1 MKMNELK
8 LIYFS
13 PTGTTHKVVME
24 TARSIDL
31 KSVSFDLT
39 IKKDLKPV
47 AKFAPNDF
55 ALFAIPVYY
64 GRVPAL
70 FLKYLG
76 LFSGNGTPAAL
87 VATYGCREYED
98 ALLELKTEVEKRG
111 FKVIGAAAFPAEHS
125 IVNSIGARR
134 PNKADLKEASEY
146 GISLNRIIEKEDSF
160 ASFDLK
166 VPGNTPYRKYGKNVL
181 FPKADVSLCTEC
193 SACAKIC
200 PAGAIS
206 LDNPKKTDHDKC
218 IGCMKCVRF
227 CKQKA
232 RYVSAFKL
240 NMAAKK
246 LTKVC
251 QSDKK
256 AEIFL

>member
-1 MKMNELK
+1 MNELK

-70 FLKYLG
+70 FLKYLD

-111 FKVIGAAAFPAEHS
+111 FKVIGAAAFPA
-125 IVNSIGARR
+125 
-134 PNKADLKEASEY
+134 
-146 GISLNRIIEKEDSF
+146 DSF

>member
-70 FLKYLG
+70 FLKYLD
-76 LFSGNGTPAAL
+76 LFSGNGTPGRSCR
-87 VATYGCREYED
+87 YIRMPRIRGCTFRIKDRSRKKRIQSNRSCRISGRTLYRELYRR
-98 ALLELKTEVEKRG
+98 KTSEQGG
-111 FKVIGAAAFPAEHS
+111 FKRSF
-125 IVNSIGARR
+125 
-134 PNKADLKEASEY
+134 
-146 GISLNRIIEKEDSF
+146 RIRNF
-160 ASFDLK
+160 
-166 VPGNTPYRKYGKNVL
+166 
-181 FPKADVSLCTEC
+181 TE
-193 SACAKIC
+193 S
-200 PAGAIS
+200 
-206 LDNPKKTDHDKC
+206 DH
-218 IGCMKCVRF
+218 
-227 CKQKA
+227 
-232 RYVSAFKL
+232 
-240 NMAAKK
+240 
-246 LTKVC
+246 
-251 QSDKK
+251 
-256 AEIFL
+256 

>member
-70 FLKYLG
+70 FLKYLD

-98 ALLELKTEVEKRG
+98 ALLELKTEVEKKRIQSNRSCRISGRTLYRELYRRKTSEQGG
-111 FKVIGAAAFPAEHS
+111 FKRSF
-125 IVNSIGARR
+125 
-134 PNKADLKEASEY
+134 
-146 GISLNRIIEKEDSF
+146 RIRNF
-160 ASFDLK
+160 
-166 VPGNTPYRKYGKNVL
+166 
-181 FPKADVSLCTEC
+181 TE
-193 SACAKIC
+193 S
-200 PAGAIS
+200 
-206 LDNPKKTDHDKC
+206 DH
-218 IGCMKCVRF
+218 
-227 CKQKA
+227 
-232 RYVSAFKL
+232 
-240 NMAAKK
+240 
-246 LTKVC
+246 
-251 QSDKK
+251 
-256 AEIFL
+256 

>member
-70 FLKYLG
+70 FLKYLD

-111 FKVIGAAAFPAEHS
+111 FKVIGDCRISGRTLYRELY
-125 IVNSIGARR
+125 RR
-134 PNKADLKEASEY
+134 KTSEQ
-146 GISLNRIIEKEDSF
+146 GGFKRSFRIRNF
-160 ASFDLK
+160 
-166 VPGNTPYRKYGKNVL
+166 
-181 FPKADVSLCTEC
+181 TE
-193 SACAKIC
+193 S
-200 PAGAIS
+200 
-206 LDNPKKTDHDKC
+206 DH
-218 IGCMKCVRF
+218 
-227 CKQKA
+227 
-232 RYVSAFKL
+232 
-240 NMAAKK
+240 
-246 LTKVC
+246 
-251 QSDKK
+251 
-256 AEIFL
+256 

>member
-8 LIYFS
+8 LFYFS

-70 FLKYLG
+70 FLKYLD

-87 VATYGCREYED
+87 GRYIRMPRIRGC
-98 ALLELKTEVEKRG
+98 T
-111 FKVIGAAAFPAEHS
+111 F
-125 IVNSIGARR
+125 
-134 PNKADLKEASEY
+134 
-146 GISLNRIIEKEDSF
+146 RIKDRSRKKEDS
-160 ASFDLK
+160 K
-166 VPGNTPYRKYGKNVL
+166 
-181 FPKADVSLCTEC
+181 
-193 SACAKIC
+193 
-200 PAGAIS
+200 
-206 LDNPKKTDHDKC
+206 
-218 IGCMKCVRF
+218 
-227 CKQKA
+227 
-232 RYVSAFKL
+232 
-240 NMAAKK
+240 
-246 LTKVC
+246 
-251 QSDKK
+251 
-256 AEIFL
+256 

>member
-1 MKMNELK
+1 
-8 LIYFS
+8 
-13 PTGTTHKVVME
+13 ME
-24 TARSIDL
+24 R
-31 KSVSFDLT
+31 
-39 IKKDLKPV
+39 
-47 AKFAPNDF
+47 PND
-55 ALFAIPVYY
+55 YQ
-64 GRVPAL
+64 R
-70 FLKYLG
+70 
-76 LFSGNGTPAAL
+76 
-87 VATYGCREYED
+87 
-98 ALLELKTEVEKRG
+98 
-111 FKVIGAAAFPAEHS
+111 H
-125 IVNSIGARR
+125 
-134 PNKADLKEASEY
+134 
-146 GISLNRIIEKEDSF
+146 KEDSF

-256 AEIFL
+256 AAYRLRKRIAESGFTAGSGDS

>member
-70 FLKYLG
+70 FLKYLD

-111 FKVIGAAAFPAEHS
+111 FKVIGAAAFPGRTLYRELY
-125 IVNSIGARR
+125 RR
-134 PNKADLKEASEY
+134 KTSEQ
-146 GISLNRIIEKEDSF
+146 GGFKRSFRIRNF
-160 ASFDLK
+160 
-166 VPGNTPYRKYGKNVL
+166 
-181 FPKADVSLCTEC
+181 TE
-193 SACAKIC
+193 S
-200 PAGAIS
+200 
-206 LDNPKKTDHDKC
+206 DH
-218 IGCMKCVRF
+218 
-227 CKQKA
+227 
-232 RYVSAFKL
+232 
-240 NMAAKK
+240 
-246 LTKVC
+246 
-251 QSDKK
+251 
-256 AEIFL
+256 

>member
-1 MKMNELK
+1 MNELK

-70 FLKYLG
+70 FLKYLD

-146 GISLNRIIEKEDSF
+146 GISLNRIIKKEDSF

-166 VPGNTPYRKYGKNVL
+166 VPTGITEDREILLTENTEKTYFFRKPTFRFVQNAAPAQRSVRQEQSLLIIRKRQITINVS
-181 FPKADVSLCTEC
+181 DV
-193 SACAKIC
+193 
-200 PAGAIS
+200 
-206 LDNPKKTDHDKC
+206 
-218 IGCMKCVRF
+218 
-227 CKQKA
+227 
-232 RYVSAFKL
+232 
-240 NMAAKK
+240 
-246 LTKVC
+246 
-251 QSDKK
+251 
-256 AEIFL
+256 

>member
-70 FLKYLG
+70 FSNILISFPETEHLP
-76 LFSGNGTPAAL
+76 LLSLHTDAA
-87 VATYGCREYED
+87 
-98 ALLELKTEVEKRG
+98 
-111 FKVIGAAAFPAEHS
+111 
-125 IVNSIGARR
+125 
-134 PNKADLKEASEY
+134 
-146 GISLNRIIEKEDSF
+146 
-160 ASFDLK
+160 
-166 VPGNTPYRKYGKNVL
+166 NTRMH
-181 FPKADVSLCTEC
+181 F
-193 SACAKIC
+193 
-200 PAGAIS
+200 
-206 LDNPKKTDHDKC
+206 
-218 IGCMKCVRF
+218 
-227 CKQKA
+227 
-232 RYVSAFKL
+232 
-240 NMAAKK
+240 
-246 LTKVC
+246 
-251 QSDKK
+251 
-256 AEIFL
+256 

>member
-70 FLKYLG
+70 FLKYLD

-98 ALLELKTEVEKRG
+98 ALLELKTEVEKRIQSNRSCRISGRTLYRELYRRKTSEQGG
-111 FKVIGAAAFPAEHS
+111 FKRSF
-125 IVNSIGARR
+125 
-134 PNKADLKEASEY
+134 
-146 GISLNRIIEKEDSF
+146 RIRNF
-160 ASFDLK
+160 
-166 VPGNTPYRKYGKNVL
+166 
-181 FPKADVSLCTEC
+181 TE
-193 SACAKIC
+193 S
-200 PAGAIS
+200 
-206 LDNPKKTDHDKC
+206 DH
-218 IGCMKCVRF
+218 
-227 CKQKA
+227 
-232 RYVSAFKL
+232 
-240 NMAAKK
+240 
-246 LTKVC
+246 
-251 QSDKK
+251 
-256 AEIFL
+256 

>member
-70 FLKYLG
+70 FLKYLD

-146 GISLNRIIEKEDSF
+146 GISLNRIIKKRRFFRFFRSESTGKYSLQKIRKKRTFSESRRF
-160 ASFDLK
+160 PLYRMQRLRKDLS
-166 VPGNTPYRKYGKNVL
+166 GRSNL
-181 FPKADVSLCTEC
+181 S
-193 SACAKIC
+193 
-200 PAGAIS
+200 
-206 LDNPKKTDHDKC
+206 
-218 IGCMKCVRF
+218 
-227 CKQKA
+227 
-232 RYVSAFKL
+232 
-240 NMAAKK
+240 
-246 LTKVC
+246 
-251 QSDKK
+251 
-256 AEIFL
+256 

>member
-1 MKMNELK
+1 
-8 LIYFS
+8 
-13 PTGTTHKVVME
+13 ME
-24 TARSIDL
+24 
-31 KSVSFDLT
+31 
-39 IKKDLKPV
+39 
-47 AKFAPNDF
+47 
-55 ALFAIPVYY
+55 
-64 GRVPAL
+64 
-70 FLKYLG
+70 
-76 LFSGNGTPAAL
+76 
-87 VATYGCREYED
+87 
-98 ALLELKTEVEKRG
+98 
-111 FKVIGAAAFPAEHS
+111 
-125 IVNSIGARR
+125 
-134 PNKADLKEASEY
+134 KEA
-146 GISLNRIIEKEDSF
+146 LPEKDSF

>member
-70 FLKYLG
+70 FLKYLD

-111 FKVIGAAAFPAEHS
+111 F
-125 IVNSIGARR
+125 
-134 PNKADLKEASEY
+134 
-146 GISLNRIIEKEDSF
+146 
-160 ASFDLK
+160 
-166 VPGNTPYRKYGKNVL
+166 
-181 FPKADVSLCTEC
+181 
-193 SACAKIC
+193 
-200 PAGAIS
+200 
-206 LDNPKKTDHDKC
+206 
-218 IGCMKCVRF
+218 
-227 CKQKA
+227 
-232 RYVSAFKL
+232 
-240 NMAAKK
+240 
-246 LTKVC
+246 
-251 QSDKK
+251 
-256 AEIFL
+256 

>member
-70 FLKYLG
+70 FLKYLD

-98 ALLELKTEVEKRG
+98 ALLELKAEVEKRG

-146 GISLNRIIEKEDSF
+146 GISLNRIIKKEDSF

-166 VPGNTPYRKYGKNVL
+166 ENTEKTYFFRKPTFRFVQNAAPAQRSVRQEQSLLIIRKRQITINVS
-181 FPKADVSLCTEC
+181 DV
-193 SACAKIC
+193 
-200 PAGAIS
+200 
-206 LDNPKKTDHDKC
+206 
-218 IGCMKCVRF
+218 
-227 CKQKA
+227 
-232 RYVSAFKL
+232 
-240 NMAAKK
+240 
-246 LTKVC
+246 
-251 QSDKK
+251 
-256 AEIFL
+256 

>member
-70 FLKYLG
+70 FLKYLD
-76 LFSGNGTPAAL
+76 LFSGNDHADDQ
-87 VATYGCREYED
+87 RE
-98 ALLELKTEVEKRG
+98 
-111 FKVIGAAAFPAEHS
+111 
-125 IVNSIGARR
+125 
-134 PNKADLKEASEY
+134 
-146 GISLNRIIEKEDSF
+146 
-160 ASFDLK
+160 
-166 VPGNTPYRKYGKNVL
+166 
-181 FPKADVSLCTEC
+181 
-193 SACAKIC
+193 
-200 PAGAIS
+200 
-206 LDNPKKTDHDKC
+206 
-218 IGCMKCVRF
+218 
-227 CKQKA
+227 
-232 RYVSAFKL
+232 
-240 NMAAKK
+240 
-246 LTKVC
+246 
-251 QSDKK
+251 
-256 AEIFL
+256 

>member
-1 MKMNELK
+1 MTL
-8 LIYFS
+8 
-13 PTGTTHKVVME
+13 
-24 TARSIDL
+24 RS
-31 KSVSFDLT
+31 
-39 IKKDLKPV
+39 KKDLKPV

-70 FLKYLG
+70 FLKYLD

-146 GISLNRIIEKEDSF
+146 GISLNRIIKKEDSF

-166 VPGNTPYRKYGKNVL
+166 VPGKYSLQKIRKKRTFSESRRFALYRMQRLRKDLSGRSNL
-181 FPKADVSLCTEC
+181 S
-193 SACAKIC
+193 
-200 PAGAIS
+200 
-206 LDNPKKTDHDKC
+206 
-218 IGCMKCVRF
+218 
-227 CKQKA
+227 
-232 RYVSAFKL
+232 
-240 NMAAKK
+240 
-246 LTKVC
+246 
-251 QSDKK
+251 
-256 AEIFL
+256 

>member
-70 FLKYLG
+70 FLKYLD
-76 LFSGNGTPAAL
+76 LFSGNGTRKDGKGMERKRKIKDGHIVVENPL
-87 VATYGCREYED
+87 YQELPTHEVTIKSGRTLYRELYRR
-98 ALLELKTEVEKRG
+98 KTSEQGG
-111 FKVIGAAAFPAEHS
+111 FKRSF
-125 IVNSIGARR
+125 
-134 PNKADLKEASEY
+134 
-146 GISLNRIIEKEDSF
+146 RIRNF
-160 ASFDLK
+160 
-166 VPGNTPYRKYGKNVL
+166 
-181 FPKADVSLCTEC
+181 TE
-193 SACAKIC
+193 S
-200 PAGAIS
+200 
-206 LDNPKKTDHDKC
+206 DH
-218 IGCMKCVRF
+218 
-227 CKQKA
+227 
-232 RYVSAFKL
+232 
-240 NMAAKK
+240 
-246 LTKVC
+246 
-251 QSDKK
+251 
-256 AEIFL
+256 

>member
-70 FLKYLG
+70 FLKYLD

-87 VATYGCREYED
+87 VATYGCRLVFPESSAASQWYLYR
-98 ALLELKTEVEKRG
+98 LLRHL
-111 FKVIGAAAFPAEHS
+111 
-125 IVNSIGARR
+125 
-134 PNKADLKEASEY
+134 
-146 GISLNRIIEKEDSF
+146 
-160 ASFDLK
+160 
-166 VPGNTPYRKYGKNVL
+166 
-181 FPKADVSLCTEC
+181 
-193 SACAKIC
+193 
-200 PAGAIS
+200 
-206 LDNPKKTDHDKC
+206 
-218 IGCMKCVRF
+218 
-227 CKQKA
+227 
-232 RYVSAFKL
+232 
-240 NMAAKK
+240 
-246 LTKVC
+246 
-251 QSDKK
+251 
-256 AEIFL
+256 

>member
-70 FLKYLG
+70 FLPETEHLP
-76 LFSGNGTPAAL
+76 LLSLHTDAA
-87 VATYGCREYED
+87 
-98 ALLELKTEVEKRG
+98 
-111 FKVIGAAAFPAEHS
+111 
-125 IVNSIGARR
+125 
-134 PNKADLKEASEY
+134 
-146 GISLNRIIEKEDSF
+146 
-160 ASFDLK
+160 
-166 VPGNTPYRKYGKNVL
+166 NTRMH
-181 FPKADVSLCTEC
+181 F
-193 SACAKIC
+193 
-200 PAGAIS
+200 
-206 LDNPKKTDHDKC
+206 
-218 IGCMKCVRF
+218 
-227 CKQKA
+227 
-232 RYVSAFKL
+232 
-240 NMAAKK
+240 
-246 LTKVC
+246 
-251 QSDKK
+251 
-256 AEIFL
+256 